1 MSLSVVPEEQ
11 IAALAGVFK
20 ALGDEVRIR
29 IIAYLMV
36 RTLCVCELVPLLGI
50 SQSAV
55 SQHLRRLK
63 EAGWVHGE
71 RRGQWVYYSLN
82 ATMRETFACIFAKV
96 PDMSLDIRRLDQG
109 DMPLECKL

>member
-1 MSLSVVPEEQ
+1 MSISVPGEQ
-11 IAALAGVFK
+11 VADLAGVFK

-36 RTLCVCELVPLLGI
+36 RALCVCELVPLLGI

-63 EAGWVHGE
+63 DAGWVHGE

-82 ATMRETFACIFAKV
+82 ASMKETFACVLARM